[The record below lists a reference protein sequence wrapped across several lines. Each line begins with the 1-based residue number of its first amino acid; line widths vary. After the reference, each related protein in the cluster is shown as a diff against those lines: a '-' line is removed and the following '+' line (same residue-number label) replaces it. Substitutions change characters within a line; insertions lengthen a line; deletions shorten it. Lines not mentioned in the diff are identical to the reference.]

1 MNSEKI
7 KLAMRVAEKYID
19 EFETKLVD
27 AIKKEDWNFAAEINI
42 YLRDA
47 KQMFVIFEQ
56 ALDQD
61 ELK

>member
-27 AIKKEDWNFAAEINI
+27 AIKKEDWNFAAEINT
-42 YLRDA
+42 YLRGA
-47 KQMFVIFEQ
+47 KQIFVIFEQ

>member
-27 AIKKEDWNFAAEINI
+27 AIKKEDWNFVAEINT
-42 YLRDA
+42 YLKDA
-47 KQMFVIFEQ
+47 KQIFVIFEQ

>member
-27 AIKKEDWNFAAEINI
+27 AIKKEDWNFAAEINT

-47 KQMFVIFEQ
+47 K
-56 ALDQD
+56 
-61 ELK
+61 